1 LNFKSDARMVI
12 HFNLKIKLNRLSCI
26 NTLRAALTGSGQHRV
41 GQGSSLRNG
50 WRRDRQMAVLQR
62 EYGRRRLLEQI
73 RHAGPIPRIELS
85 DRTGIS
91 RATVTTITAE
101 LLRHGLI
108 EEVVRAQVGDARRG
122 RPRVDLKIR
131 GAAHLVAGV
140 KISRRQISL
149 VLLDFDGRRCATLEK
164 ALDAAVFAPDDL
176 ARVIAGAVAELAQGC
191 GRSLADVSGVGIGI
205 AGIVDAA
212 RGFVYWSPSLSARNV
227 ELGEIIGARLGLP
240 VFVDNDANLVAVAE
254 KSFGLGQE
262 HSDFIVVT
270 IESGVG
276 MGLVIGGEL
285 YRGTRGCGAEFGHTK
300 VHLDGALCRCGQ
312 RGCLEA
318 YVADYA
324 LLREAMTM
332 PQTDPAADPATRIET
347 LLSAAKSGD
356 GTAQSIVQ
364 RAGRMFAMGLA
375 NLVNI
380 FDPQLIILAG
390 EQMQFDHLFADRVMD
405 EMRKS
410 IVQIDKPPPEVV
422 IHKWGNLMW
431 ARGAA
436 AYALGKVSGIALA
449 GLGEHHAG

>member
-1 LNFKSDARMVI
+1 MSD
-12 HFNLKIKLNRLSCI
+12 N
-26 NTLRAALTGSGQHRV
+26 
-41 GQGSSLRNG
+41 
-50 WRRDRQMAVLQR
+50 QR
-62 EYGRRRLLEQI
+62 ENGRKVLLSKI
-73 RHAGPIPRIELS
+73 RSAGRIARIELS
-85 DRTGIS
+85 DLTGIS

-101 LLRHGLI
+101 LLQKGLI
-108 EEVVRAQVGDARRG
+108 EEVARDSDDPEQRRG

-140 KISRRQISL
+140 KISNQQLSL
-149 VLLDFDGRRCATLEK
+149 VLLDFEGQQVSTLETE
-164 ALDAAVFAPDDL
+164 LERAVFEPQNL
-176 ARVIAGAVAELAQGC
+176 ADIIANAITELAQK
-191 GRSLADVSGVGIGI
+191 AQHTPDDISGVGIGI
-205 AGIVDAA
+205 AGIVDAP
-212 RGFVYWSPSLSARNV
+212 RGFVYWSPSLTQRNV
-227 ELGEIIGARLGLP
+227 EFGAVLTTRLGLP
-240 VFVDNDANLVAVAE
+240 AFIDNDANLVAVAE
-254 KSFGLGQE
+254 KTFGLGQK

-276 MGLVIGGEL
+276 MGLVINNEL

-324 LLREAMTM
+324 LLREAMTV
-332 PQTDPAADPATRIET
+332 PGADPNADSATRIET
-347 LLSAAKSGD
+347 LLSAAKSGEA
-356 GTAQSIVQ
+356 TAKSIVE
-364 RAGRMFAMGLA
+364 RAGRMFALGLA

-390 EQMQFDHLFADRVMD
+390 EQMQFDHLFADAVIS

-410 IVQIDKPPPEVV
+410 IVHIDKAPPEVV

-436 AYALGKVSGIALA
+436 AYAIDNVSEISLSGV
-449 GLGEHHAG
+449 GEHAT